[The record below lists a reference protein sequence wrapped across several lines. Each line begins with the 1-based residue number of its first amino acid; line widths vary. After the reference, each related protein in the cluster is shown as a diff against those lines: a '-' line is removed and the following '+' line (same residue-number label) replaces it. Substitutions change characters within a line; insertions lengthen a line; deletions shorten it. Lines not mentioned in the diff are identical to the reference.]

1 MRPPRSLAAVLA
13 LALIARV
20 AAVAAN
26 GTARRLVVTFP
37 RGDTKLASEACA
49 SLNRAPH
56 LVSPAGETTKAA
68 ACLHSARGACLRAFA
83 AKGGLVDGFA
93 GTLDREALACLDADA
108 VFAEED
114 AEVKVPE
121 RFSPSPRVAG
131 EGRVSRPRHLERRGL
146 LERDARSTA
155 PRADLNRAATNAWLS
170 GDDDDA
176 PGAKTGDRVSSKKK
190 SAGAAGGFS
199 SAATT
204 LFSWPLDRLDQ
215 VSLPLD
221 GARVRPGGG
230 GVRVFVLDTGIR
242 ASHVEF
248 ARPGSRGGSNLGAG
262 VDVLAENETNEDA
275 TEGDRDGH
283 GTHVAALVAGATTG
297 AAPLATLHSVRVLG
311 RDGGGRVSDV
321 LAGLE
326 WTRAFLE
333 TKGSPQTRA
342 PSVLVLALGTK
353 PGVASETLERA
364 VERLVETHGVFV
376 VAAGGN
382 DPSRSSC
389 ATSPARS
396 RRVFAVGASDEA
408 DAAYAHGSGGACLD
422 AFAPGVRARSAF
434 VGSGDDGDDDVTY
447 AVLSGSS
454 MAAGVAAGVAAH
466 FLGRHPDASP
476 EETRAAL
483 AKAASAGKVR
493 TFPRG
498 GTRGTPEDA
507 SLLRIPPVW
516 ARVS

>member
-56 LVSPAGETTKAA
+56 LVSPAVETTKTA
-68 ACLHSARGACLRAFA
+68 ACLRARHARGACLRAFA

-93 GTLDREALACLDADA
+93 GTLDREALACLGADG
-108 VFAEED
+108 VSAEED
-114 AEVKVPE
+114 VEVGVPE
-121 RFSPSPRVAG
+121 RFDSPSPRVAG
-131 EGRVSRPRHLERRGL
+131 EGRVSRPRALERRGL
-146 LERDARSTA
+146 LARDARPTGPLGDASA
-155 PRADLNRAATNAWLS
+155 PSLFADIAAT
-170 GDDDDA
+170 
-176 PGAKTGDRVSSKKK
+176 PP
-190 SAGAAGGFS
+190 
-199 SAATT
+199 
-204 LFSWPLDRLDQ
+204 WPLDRLDQ

-221 GARVRPGGG
+221 GARARLGGA
-230 GVRVFVLDTGIR
+230 GVRVFVLDPGVR

-248 ARPGSRGGSNLGAG
+248 ARPGSRAGSNLGLG
-262 VDVLAENETNEDA
+262 RDVLEDEDA
-275 TEGDRDGH
+275 DAGASEDRDGH

-297 AAPLATLHSVRVLG
+297 AAPLATVHSVRVLG
-311 RDGGGRVSDV
+311 RGGGGRVSDV

-333 TKGSPQTRA
+333 SKGSPKTRV
-342 PSVLVLALGTK
+342 PSVVVLALGAK
-353 PGVASETLERA
+353 PGVASATLERA
-364 VERLVETHGVFV
+364 VARLAETHGVFV

-382 DPSRSSC
+382 DPSLSAC
-389 ATSPARS
+389 AMSPARAE
-396 RRVFAVGASDEA
+396 RVFAVGASDET
-408 DAAYAHGSGGACLD
+408 DVAYAHGSGGACLD

-434 VGSGDDGDDDVTY
+434 VAGNDDAAY
-447 AVLSGSS
+447 AEMSGSS

-466 FLGRHPDASP
+466 FLGRYPDASP

-483 AKAASAGKVR
+483 ARAASTGKVR
-493 TFPRG
+493 TFG
-498 GTRGTPEDA
+498 GAGTPEGA
-507 SLLRIPPVW
+507 PLLRVPPAW
-516 ARVS
+516 ARAR